1 MPYVFTEHGTV
12 ILASVLNSDAAVKA
26 SIHVVRTFVKLREFL
41 TANKDLAVKMHELE
55 RKTQEKFSEQD
66 GQIGL
71 IFQAIEQ
78 LTQQEQEPRE
88 RIGFKSAK

>member
-12 ILASVLNSDAAVKA
+12 MLASVLNSDAAVKA

-41 TANKDLAVKMHELE
+41 TANKDLAVKMHGLE